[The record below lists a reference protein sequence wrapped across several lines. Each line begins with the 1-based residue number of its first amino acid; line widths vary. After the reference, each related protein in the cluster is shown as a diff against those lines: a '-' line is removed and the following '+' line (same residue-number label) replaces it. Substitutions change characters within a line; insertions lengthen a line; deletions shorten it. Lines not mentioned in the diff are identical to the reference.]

1 MVSADAKAFVRA
13 ALPPAPAR
21 VLEVGAGDGT
31 LAALLRGAGYDV
43 LAIDPAAE
51 GDGVTPVALLDVDEP
66 DGAFDAAVAMLSL
79 HHIEPLEASCERLA
93 RLVRAG
99 GPLVIDEIDMER
111 VDNAA
116 AGWWIHQRA
125 AAGRDHPDGPGAM
138 LARLAG
144 LHPLRTV
151 LAGLAPHFAL
161 GEPVRCAYLHR
172 WGFEPGLRD
181 AEEDGIAAGSL
192 PAVGARVVGIR
203 IG

>member
-66 DGAFDAAVAMLSL
+66 DGA
-79 HHIEPLEASCERLA
+79 
-93 RLVRAG
+93 
-99 GPLVIDEIDMER
+99 IDEIDMER
-111 VDNAA
+111 VDSAA

-125 AAGRDHPDGPGAM
+125 AAGRDHPEDPGAM

-192 PAVGARVVGIR
+192 PAVGAPVVGIR